1 MRTPEIQMSLALPDP
16 ATVLPSVTVLAQ
28 SDSELVTRQQVLAKK
43 KALKR
48 LRSDA
53 SSRLKDKSLLSAER
67 DDLYKEAQHYYG
79 QESELEDLLSSRY
92 LPLHSPNQLLNPRLF
107 MVTPLF
113 RVASRSAP
121 REEITKIVLGDDNGT
136 PVSYV
141 GPELR
146 QAEGLVFMALINVAR
161 DVQAGVTVQF
171 TPSEFCNAIFG
182 RYDGPTRNRL
192 KEYIRRL
199 QAGQIRTKNYTV
211 QLCQRFEHPATG
223 PWSVALDKDI
233 VHLFSSSN
241 VWLSLKDRVELSD
254 GLSSWLYG
262 YVEAQTTLIPTS
274 VEALRNFCG
283 SGSTGKSFLL
293 SLRAALK
300 ELVEH
305 KVIDAGFYIK
315 GEKLYWRKC
324 PPTVLAAS
332 V

>member
-1 MRTPEIQMSLALPDP
+1 MRTPEFQMALDLPEPKVTLP
-16 ATVLPSVTVLAQ
+16 AVTVLAQ
-28 SDSELVTRQQVLAKK
+28 NDAELVTREQILAKK

-53 SSRLKDKSLLSAER
+53 STRLKDKTLLGAER

-79 QESELEDLLSSRY
+79 QEAELEDLLSSRY
-92 LPLHSPNQLLNPRLF
+92 LPLHSSNQLLNPRLF

-121 REEITKIVLGDDNGT
+121 REEITKIVLGDDSGT

-171 TPSEFCNAIFG
+171 TPSEFCTAIFG

-233 VHLFSSSN
+233 VHLFSSAN

-254 GLSSWLYG
+254 GLASWLYG

-274 VEALRNFCG
+274 IEALRNFCG
-283 SGSTGKSFLL
+283 SSSMGKSFVL

-300 ELVEH
+300 ELVAH
-305 KVIDAGFYIK
+305 KVIDPGFYLK
-315 GEKLYWRKC
+315 GEKVYWRKAVI
-324 PPTVLAAS
+324 PVTAG
-332 V
+332 